1 MKTNPHLKAVI
12 LEVVDN
18 QLRANNHPE
27 TVSTL
32 KRLIK
37 EGYSEKEAKELIGCI
52 VTSEIFDIM
61 KNKEEF
67 DFQRYVNGLNRLPDL
82 PME

>member
-1 MKTNPHLKAVI
+1 MKTNAHLKAAI

-18 QLRANNHPE
+18 QIRANNPPE
-27 TVSTL
+27 TGSTL

-61 KNKEEF
+61 KNREEF
-67 DFQRYVNGLNRLPDL
+67 DLERYVNCLNRLPEL
-82 PME
+82 PFD